1 MILPFDKIAG
11 YLAGERLIILQ
22 VRTLEE
28 RVDASKMTRRYSEE
42 LSQPKQYKRV
52 HQVDPKGERDWGRG
66 IF

>member
-11 YLAGERLIILQ
+11 YLAGERLKILQ

-42 LSQPKQYKRV
+42 LSEPISILTPLSNSLGLDIEMMV
-52 HQVDPKGERDWGRG
+52 
-66 IF
+66 